1 VELSPLGL
9 ALYAVGPAYDLPLPL
24 TTFQWAGAAV
34 VGISFVMMTVFASH
48 RTGPTA
54 IHYPRREVAALNW
67 VPSSSFVHA
76 IGGFIGVVGL
86 LVLILTGLFGP
97 SQPDQN
103 LAVYLLWV
111 YVWAGMAVVTGLIGP
126 VWDAI
131 NPFRAI
137 NSVVTVVRARRAA
150 GAAAAVPAGAGAGTV
165 SAADGDDAL
174 VAAVATEDQATVRLP
189 EADRLRHL
197 GIWPAVGLFFL
208 FGLADVTGVSTNRPW
223 SMALLALAY
232 TVFTVWGMQRFGGA
246 SWLTHVE
253 FFTVLFSI
261 LRRFA
266 PLDVREGRVF
276 LRPMGAGLLDRM
288 DVGWDWVLFVIL
300 MLSTLAFDAILTTSV
315 WDGVVRVTRP
325 VWSHLGTLVGLH
337 ALQGLSFVAL
347 TLIFLAA
354 FVICMELV
362 IYFATIQVDGL
373 STATTFALTLV
384 PIAFVYNAAHNYASL
399 VVQSQQVIPL
409 LADPFGVGWHLL
421 PTAGFKPSML
431 LAASALVWYVQVVL
445 IVTGHVIAMYLA
457 HLRAGERFRAAQSV
471 LLSQYPILVLMV
483 VYTMTSLWILAQ
495 PITKGR

>member
-1 VELSPLGL
+1 MGL
-9 ALYAVGPAYDLPLPL
+9 LLYTVGPRYDLPLPL

-34 VGISFVMMTVFASH
+34 VGISFVMMTAFAGH
-48 RTGPTA
+48 RTGPAA
-54 IHYPRREVAALNW
+54 IRYPRRLVAALNW
-67 VPSSSFVHA
+67 VPRSSLLHTV
-76 IGGFIGVVGL
+76 GGFVGIVGL
-86 LVLILTGLFGP
+86 LTVIVIGVFGP
-97 SQPDQN
+97 TDPAQN
-103 LAVYLLWV
+103 MAVYLIWV
-111 YVWAGMAVVTGLIGP
+111 YLWAGMAVVTGLVGP
-126 VWDAI
+126 IWDVV
-131 NPFRAI
+131 NPFWAI
-137 NSVVTVVRARRAA
+137 DRIVTRIRQ
-150 GAAAAVPAGAGAGTV
+150 P
-165 SAADGDDAL
+165 
-174 VAAVATEDQATVRLP
+174 AVAGEL
-189 EADRLRHL
+189 EAPAAKAARDPLHHL

-208 FGLADVTGVSTNRPW
+208 FGLFDVTGVSTNRPW
-223 SMALLALAY
+223 SMGLLALAY
-232 TVFTVWGMQRFGGA
+232 TVFTVVGMQRVGA
-246 SWLTHVE
+246 GPWLAHVE

-266 PLDVREGRVF
+266 PLDVRNGRVN

-288 DVGWDWVLFVIL
+288 DAGWDWVAFVIL

-315 WDGVVRVTRP
+315 WDAVVRVTRP
-325 VWSHLGTLVGLH
+325 YWSQLGTLLGLH
-337 ALQGLSFVAL
+337 LLQGLSFVAL
-347 TLIFLAA
+347 TLVFLGA

-362 IYFATIQVDGL
+362 VYFATIQVDSL
-373 STATTFALTLV
+373 STATVFALTLV

-409 LADPFGVGWHLL
+409 LADPFGRGWHLL
-421 PTAGFKPSML
+421 PTGGYQPSLL

>member
-1 VELSPLGL
+1 MSPL
-9 ALYAVGPAYDLPLPL
+9 LYTVGPRYDLPLPL

-48 RTGPTA
+48 RTGPSA
-54 IHYPRREVAALNW
+54 IRYPRREVAALNW
-67 VPSSSFVHA
+67 VPGSSPLHA
-76 IGGFIGVVGL
+76 VGGVIGIIGL
-86 LVLILTGLFGP
+86 LTVIVVGLFGP
-97 SQPDQN
+97 TDPTQN
-103 LAVYLLWV
+103 MAVYLIWV
-111 YVWAGMAVVTGLIGP
+111 YLWAGMAVVTGLIGP
-126 VWDAI
+126 IWDVI

-137 NSVVTVVRARRAA
+137 DQVVTRFRQPATA
-150 GAAAAVPAGAGAGTV
+150 GAAAVPERPAGDPLEHV
-165 SAADGDDAL
+165 
-174 VAAVATEDQATVRLP
+174 
-189 EADRLRHL
+189 

-208 FGLADVTGVSTNRPW
+208 FGLFDVTGVSTNRPW

-232 TVFTVWGMQRFGGA
+232 TVFTVAGMQRVGAA

-266 PLDVREGRVF
+266 PLDVRSGRVY

-288 DVGWDWVLFVIL
+288 DAGWDWVAFVIL

-315 WDGVVRVTRP
+315 WDAVVRITRP
-325 VWSHLGTLVGLH
+325 YWSRLGTLVGLH
-337 ALQGLSFVAL
+337 LLQGLSFVAL
-347 TLIFLAA
+347 TLVFLGA
-354 FVICMELV
+354 FVLCMELV
-362 IYFATIQVDGL
+362 VYFATIQVDSL
-373 STATTFALTLV
+373 STATVFALTLV

-399 VVQSQQVIPL
+399 VVQSQQIIPL
-409 LADPFGVGWHLL
+409 LADPFGRGWHLL
-421 PTAGFKPSML
+421 PTGGYQPSLL

-495 PITKGR
+495 PITKSR

>member
-1 VELSPLGL
+1 MGL
-9 ALYAVGPAYDLPLPL
+9 LLYSVGPRYDLPLPL

-48 RTGPTA
+48 RTGVTA
-54 IHYPRREVAALNW
+54 IRYPRREVAALNW
-67 VPSSSFVHA
+67 MPGSSPLYT
-76 IGGFIGVVGL
+76 IGGVVGVVGL
-86 LVLILTGLFGP
+86 LTVILVGLFGP
-97 SQPDQN
+97 SDPAQN
-103 LAVYLLWV
+103 MAVYLIWV
-111 YVWAGMAVVTGLIGP
+111 YLWAGMAVVTGLVGP
-126 VWDAI
+126 IWDVI

-137 NSVVTVVRARRAA
+137 DSLVTRIRRP
-150 GAAAAVPAGAGAGTV
+150 AAAAAGDPAPGLQALPASTQ
-165 SAADGDDAL
+165 AAP
-174 VAAVATEDQATVRLP
+174 R
-189 EADRLRHL
+189 EAPDPLAHL

-208 FGLADVTGVSTNRPW
+208 FGLFDVTGVSTNRPW

-232 TVFTVWGMQRFGGA
+232 TVFTVVGMQRAGA
-246 SWLTHVE
+246 GPWLTHVE

-266 PLDVREGRVF
+266 PLDVRGGRVY

-288 DVGWDWVLFVIL
+288 DAGWDWVVFVIL

-315 WDGVVRVTRP
+315 WDAVVRVTRP
-325 VWSHLGTLVGLH
+325 VWSHLGTLLGLH
-337 ALQGLSFVAL
+337 LLQGLSFVAL
-347 TLIFLAA
+347 TLVFLGA
-354 FVICMELV
+354 FVLCMELV
-362 IYFATIQVDGL
+362 VYFATIQVDSL
-373 STATTFALTLV
+373 STATVFALTLV

-399 VVQSQQVIPL
+399 VVQSQQIIPL
-409 LADPFGVGWHLL
+409 LADPFGRGWHLL
-421 PTAGFKPSML
+421 PTGGYQPSLL